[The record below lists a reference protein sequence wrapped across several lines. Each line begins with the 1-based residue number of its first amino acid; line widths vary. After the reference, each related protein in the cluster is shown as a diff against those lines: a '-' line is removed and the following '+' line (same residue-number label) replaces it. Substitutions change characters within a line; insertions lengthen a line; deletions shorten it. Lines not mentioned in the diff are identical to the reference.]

1 MANAYKCDR
10 CGSFYTPYFVDVEQS
25 LVPNANSRVSA
36 NGISITRRMGSIK
49 EHYEMDLCPVCMDH
63 ILAEIFVNKFKYDD
77 CSDIEDGA

>member
-25 LVPNANSRVSA
+25 LVPNASSRVSA
-36 NGISITRRMGSIK
+36 NGISITRRMNTISTY
-49 EHYEMDLCPVCMDH
+49 YEMDLCPVCMDY
-63 ILAEIFVNKFKYDD
+63 ILSQIFIAPVKND